1 MSLNYEE
8 IFVGARKSQ
17 KTIQKTEIVL
27 DVLRSAAKPMTCKEI
42 GTAIMSEEYSK
53 RTTRKMSLGIFD
65 YTYYG
70 RSGEARSWSSF
81 IGRVMKIL
89 SDKGIVKTEIID
101 GEPVTIEVEE
111 WVDNPEAPPR
121 ELIVHDDDGNDY
133 KIPNPKYDYLKHGGT
148 WEKVKKTITPKVKVY
163 SWVG

>member
-1 MSLNYEE
+1 MSLSYEE
-8 IFVGARKSQ
+8 IFVGARKSK
-17 KTIQKTEIVL
+17 KTISNTEIVL
-27 DVLRSAAKPMTCKEI
+27 DILRSATKPMTCKEI
-42 GTAIMSEEYSK
+42 GTAIMGEEYSK
-53 RTTRKMSLGIFD
+53 HATRKISNVLEF
-65 YTYYG
+65 TYYG

-101 GEPVTIEVEE
+101 GEPITIEVEE

-133 KIPNPKYDYLKHGGT
+133 KIPNPKYNYLKHGGT
-148 WEKVKKTITPKVKVY
+148 WEKVKKTITPKIKVY

>member
-1 MSLNYEE
+1 MSLSYEE
-8 IFVGARKSQ
+8 IFVGARKSK
-17 KTIQKTEIVL
+17 KTILNTEIVL
-27 DVLRSAAKPMTCKEI
+27 DILRSATKPMTCKEI
-42 GTAIMSEEYSK
+42 GTAIMGEEYSK
-53 RTTRKMSLGIFD
+53 PATRKLSSGIFD

-101 GEPVTIEVEE
+101 GEPVTIEVED

-133 KIPNPKYDYLKHGGT
+133 KIPNPKYDCRKYGGT
-148 WEKVKKTITPKVKVY
+148 WQKVKKTITPKIKVY

>member
-1 MSLNYEE
+1 MSLSYEE
-8 IFVGARKSQ
+8 IFVGARKSK
-17 KTIQKTEIVL
+17 KTISNTEIVL
-27 DVLRSAAKPMTCKEI
+27 DILRSATKPMTCKEI
-42 GTAIMSEEYSK
+42 GIAIMGEEYSK
-53 RTTRKMSLGIFD
+53 HATRKISSVLEF
-65 YTYYG
+65 TYYG

-101 GEPVTIEVEE
+101 GEPITIEVEE

-148 WEKVKKTITPKVKVY
+148 WEKVKKTITPKIKVY

>member
-27 DVLRSAAKPMTCKEI
+27 DILRSAAKPMTCKEI
-42 GTAIMSEEYSK
+42 GTAIMGEEYSK
-53 RTTRKMSLGIFD
+53 HATRKLSGTLD

-70 RSGEARSWSSF
+70 RAEEARSWSSF
-81 IGRVMKIL
+81 IGRIMRIL
-89 SDKGIVKTEIID
+89 SNKGIIKAEIINGD
-101 GEPVTIEVEE
+101 PITVEVED

-133 KIPNPKYDYLKHGGT
+133 KIPNPKYNWREHGGT
-148 WEKVKKTITPKVKVY
+148 WKKVEKTFTPKIKVY

>member
-1 MSLNYEE
+1 MSLSYEE
-8 IFVGARKSQ
+8 IFVGARKSK
-17 KTIQKTEIVL
+17 KTISNTEIVL
-27 DVLRSAAKPMTCKEI
+27 DILRSATKPMTCKEI
-42 GTAIMSEEYSK
+42 GTAIMGEEYSK
-53 RTTRKMSLGIFD
+53 HATRTSVLEF
-65 YTYYG
+65 TYYG

-101 GEPVTIEVEE
+101 GEPITIEVEE

-148 WEKVKKTITPKVKVY
+148 WEKVKKTIIPKIKVY